1 MKAYGG
7 LEMQHHSFLAS
18 ALDGGGLFHASAAL
32 SASKESSSLVEWLG
46 LRAGLDAGEEKY
58 VLPVP
63 GIGRWRVWNANAVEV
78 VKYKLRACASGSLF
92 EL

>member
-1 MKAYGG
+1 
-7 LEMQHHSFLAS
+7 MQHHSFLVS
-18 ALDGGGLFHASAAL
+18 ALDGGGLFYASAAL
-32 SASKESSSLVEWLG
+32 SASNESLSLVEWLG
-46 LRAGLDAGEEKY
+46 LRAGLEKRKY

-78 VKYKLRACASGSLF
+78 VRYKLRACASGSLF